1 MSKATEIIAKAK
13 EEGRTFITEPEAYA
27 ILEEYGVKVAPWAL
41 CDSAQEAI
49 EASDR
54 IGYPV
59 VMKVVSPQIVH
70 KTEFG
75 AVKVNITSSEEV
87 KKAYSNLMKSALSHE
102 GVEIMGILVSKMLKG
117 LEIIVGSTRDP
128 QFGPLLMFGLG
139 GIFVEVFKDV
149 SYRIAPLEEI
159 DVEEML
165 SELKGS
171 KLIHGF
177 RGMEGVNIEDLK
189 RVLIS
194 ISTLLTDLQDILEMD
209 LNPIFGNSTEV
220 RVADARIILG

>member
-1 MSKATEIIAKAK
+1 MSKATEIITKAK
-13 EEGRTFITEPEAYA
+13 NEGRTFVTEPEAYA

-41 CDSAQEAI
+41 CDSAKTAVEEA
-49 EASDR
+49 DR

-75 AVKVNITSSEEV
+75 AVKVNISSPQKVEE
-87 KKAYSNLMKSALSHE
+87 AYFQLMGSALDHE
-102 GVEIMGILVSKMLKG
+102 GVEVTGILVSKMLKG

-139 GIFVEVFKDV
+139 GVFVEVFKDV

-159 DVEEML
+159 DVDEML
-165 SELKGS
+165 SELKGN

-194 ISTLLTDLQDILEMD
+194 ISTLLTDLQDIAEMD
-209 LNPIFGNSTEV
+209 LNPIFGNSTGV

>member
-1 MSKATEIIAKAK
+1 MSKATEIITKAK
-13 EEGRTFITEPEAYA
+13 NEGRTFVTEPEAYA

-41 CDSAQEAI
+41 CDSAKTAVEEA
-49 EASDR
+49 DR

-75 AVKVNITSSEEV
+75 AVKVNISSPQKVEE
-87 KKAYSNLMKSALSHE
+87 AYFQLMDSALDHE
-102 GVEIMGILVSKMLKG
+102 GVEVTGILVSKMLKG
-117 LEIIVGSTRDP
+117 LEIIVGSTRDS

-139 GIFVEVFKDV
+139 GVFVEVFRDV

-159 DVEEML
+159 DVDEML
-165 SELKGS
+165 SELKGN

-194 ISTLLTDLQDILEMD
+194 ISTLLTDLQDIAEMD
-209 LNPIFGNSTEV
+209 LNPIFGNSTGV

>member
-1 MSKATEIIAKAK
+1 MSKATEIITKAK
-13 EEGRTFITEPEAYA
+13 NEGRTFVTEPEAYA

-41 CDSAQEAI
+41 CDSAKTAVEEA
-49 EASDR
+49 DR

-75 AVKVNITSSEEV
+75 AVKVNISSPQKVEE
-87 KKAYSNLMKSALSHE
+87 AYFQLMDSALDHE
-102 GVEIMGILVSKMLKG
+102 GVEVTGILVSKMLKG

-139 GIFVEVFKDV
+139 GVFVEVFKDV

-159 DVEEML
+159 DVDEML
-165 SELKGS
+165 SELKGN

-194 ISTLLTDLQDILEMD
+194 ISTLLTDLQDIAEMD
-209 LNPIFGNSTEV
+209 LNPIFGNSTGV

>member
-1 MSKATEIIAKAK
+1 MSKATEIIAKVK
-13 EEGRTFITEPEAYA
+13 GEGRTFVTEPEAYE
-27 ILEEYGVKVAPWAL
+27 ILEDYGVQVAPWAL
-41 CDSAQEAI
+41 CNSAQEAV
-49 EASDR
+49 EAADR

-75 AVKVNITSSEEV
+75 AVKINLSSSKEV
-87 KKAYSNLMKSALSHE
+87 KEAYSELIEISSGHE
-102 GVEIMGILVSKMLKG
+102 GIEVRGILVSKMLEG
-117 LEIIVGSTRDP
+117 LEIIVGSTTDP
-128 QFGPLLMFGLG
+128 QFGPLLMLGLG

-165 SELKGS
+165 YELKGS
-171 KLIHGF
+171 KLIRGF

-194 ISTLLTDLQDILEMD
+194 ISTLLTDLKDILEMD
-209 LNPIFGNSTEV
+209 LNPIFGNSTGV

>member
-1 MSKATEIIAKAK
+1 MSKAKEIIAKAK
-13 EEGRTFITEPEAYA
+13 KEGRSFVTEPEAYT
-27 ILEEYGVKVAPWAL
+27 ILEEYGVGVAPWAL

-49 EASDR
+49 EAADR

-75 AVKVNITSSEEV
+75 AVMIDLSSAKEVNE
-87 KKAYSNLMKSALSHE
+87 AYSKLMESALSHE
-102 GVEIMGILVSKMLKG
+102 GVEVTGILVSKMLKG
-117 LEIIVGSTRDP
+117 LEIIVGSTMDP

-149 SYRIAPLEEI
+149 SYRIVPLEEI
-159 DVEEML
+159 DIEEML

-171 KLIHGF
+171 KLIRGF

-194 ISTLLTDLQDILEMD
+194 ISTLLTDLQDIMEMD